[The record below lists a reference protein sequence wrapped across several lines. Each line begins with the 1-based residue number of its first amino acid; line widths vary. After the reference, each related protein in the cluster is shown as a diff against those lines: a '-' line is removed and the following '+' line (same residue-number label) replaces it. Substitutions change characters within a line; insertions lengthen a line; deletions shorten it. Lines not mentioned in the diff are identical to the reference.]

1 MRACFTT
8 LLALGI
14 LTLSAWA
21 ADIQKGS
28 TVEVKADSIWF
39 QDVSRLSH
47 WQKLKKNHSP
57 ELTSDEKKELG
68 SRNAWQFTKPLS
80 VKILSYDLAS
90 NQVKVQMET
99 EGRMKDSIWW
109 LDASALKR

>member
-14 LTLSAWA
+14 LSLSAWA
-21 ADIQKGS
+21 ADIQKGA
-28 TVEVKADSIWF
+28 TMEVKADSIWF
-39 QDVSRLSH
+39 QDVPRLSY

-57 ELTSDEKKELG
+57 ELASYEAKQLG

-80 VKILSYDLAS
+80 VKILGYDVPS
-90 NQVKVQMET
+90 NQVNVQMET
-99 EGRMKDSIWW
+99 ESRMKGSIWW
-109 LDASALKR
+109 LDAGALRK

>member
-14 LTLSAWA
+14 LSLSVWA
-21 ADIQKGS
+21 ADIQKGA
-28 TVEVKADSIWF
+28 TKQVTADSIWF
-39 QDVSRLSH
+39 QDVPRLSH

-57 ELTSDEKKELG
+57 ELASYQEKELG

-80 VKILSYDLAS
+80 VKILSYDVAT
-90 NQVKVQMET
+90 NQVNVQMVT
-99 EGRMKDSIWW
+99 EGRMKGSTWW
-109 LDASALKR
+109 LDVSALVE

>member
-14 LTLSAWA
+14 LSLSAWA
-21 ADIQKGS
+21 ADIQKGA
-28 TVEVKADSIWF
+28 TMQVKADSIWF
-39 QDVSRLSH
+39 QDGPRLSH

-57 ELTSDEKKELG
+57 ELASYQEKELG

-80 VKILSYDLAS
+80 VKILSYDVAN
-90 NQVKVQMET
+90 NQVKVELET
-99 EGRMKDSIWW
+99 ESRMKGSIWW
-109 LDASALKR
+109 LDASALGE

>member
-47 WQKLKKNHSP
+47 WQKLRKNNSP
-57 ELTSDEKKELG
+57 ELASYQEKELG
-68 SRNAWQFTKPLS
+68 SRDAWQFTKPLL
-80 VKILSYDLAS
+80 VKILTYDAAT
-90 NQVKVQMET
+90 NQVQVELET
-99 EGRMKDSIWW
+99 EGRMKGSTWW
-109 LDASALKR
+109 LDGSALKK